1 MEEFVIVGH
10 QKAKRDFVGRSMLS
24 ISIIQTPLSVK
35 DFRKYIMPS
44 LQYNKYSSLNQNL
57 NCSNIC
63 DVKRLE
69 TMYAT
74 SQRNFC
80 NIYQNVVI

>member
-10 QKAKRDFVGRSMLS
+10 RKAKRDFLGRLML
-24 ISIIQTPLSVK
+24 IASIIQTLPSVK

-44 LQYNKYSSLNQNL
+44 LQYNKYSSSNQNL
-57 NCSNIC
+57 NCSNIY
-63 DVKRLE
+63 DVKQLE

-74 SQRNFC
+74 SQRNSC